1 MTIRKHYSLITAL
14 VITLAQPM
22 ATSAAEGVP
31 SEKGA
36 ACTFVEGLRY
46 SELVMNSRLN
56 DFKAN
61 TTAAGFG
68 KFDTTGRMT
77 ETPAGK
83 KTTLDYVPGLVA
95 KAVIEAVDYYKNNNI
110 CFEM

>member
-1 MTIRKHYSLITAL
+1 
-14 VITLAQPM
+14 M

-95 KAVIEAVDYYKNNNI
+95 KAVIEAVDYYKKNKKYALNW
-110 CFEM
+110 